1 MSEPLDETNMTE
13 ITIQPDGRIYVFGA
27 SLPIL
32 QILQS
37 LQPNDPRI
45 AAILRHSNPA
55 GGLEADG
62 AQGRAPQT
70 ERLNKKMLDSQEA
83 RT

>member
-1 MSEPLDETNMTE
+1 MSESLDETDLSE

-37 LQPNDPRI
+37 LQPNDARI
-45 AAILRHSNPA
+45 AAILRAANPEEN
-55 GGLEADG
+55 L
-62 AQGRAPQT
+62 
-70 ERLNKKMLDSQEA
+70 LDSTEA

>member
-1 MSEPLDETNMTE
+1 MSEGVDETEMSE

-45 AAILRHSNPA
+45 AAILRAANPEEN
-55 GGLEADG
+55 L
-62 AQGRAPQT
+62 
-70 ERLNKKMLDSQEA
+70 LDLKEA